1 MCQSGVCNTDNF
13 LSELRRI
20 FGRHSAFKI
29 MEKNRNQRWLDGSF
43 RYDRPRTGELSM
55 AALLVDIS
63 LPCQK
68 PNEQCKSGHKIYTET
83 LLRNVKNYDRNKIET
98 SDQNDYRN
106 MLHKYYWQWLAS
118 SISPWLEMLR
128 KLGQT
133 RISATL
139 VFEVEKCAKLK

>member
-1 MCQSGVCNTDNF
+1 MLNSRVMCQSGVCNTDNF

-63 LPCQK
+63 LPCQT
-68 PNEQCKSGHKIYTET
+68 PNEQCKSGHKYLYRDIAEECQK
-83 LLRNVKNYDRNKIET
+83 LRQK
-98 SDQNDYRN
+98 
-106 MLHKYYWQWLAS
+106 
-118 SISPWLEMLR
+118 
-128 KLGQT
+128 
-133 RISATL
+133 
-139 VFEVEKCAKLK
+139 